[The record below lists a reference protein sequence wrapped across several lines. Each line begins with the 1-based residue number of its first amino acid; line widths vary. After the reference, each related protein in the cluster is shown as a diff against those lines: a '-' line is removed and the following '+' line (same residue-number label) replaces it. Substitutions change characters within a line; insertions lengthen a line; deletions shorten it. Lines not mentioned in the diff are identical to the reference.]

1 MADFRDD
8 QVYVAHLVNNSRKR
22 RNIKVSADMYKAPT
36 VNAPWIDA
44 GGRVF
49 TIDGSQVANTS
60 LVFSSL
66 LIAPSSYRIKFTISS
81 YVAGNLFL
89 DNADFQSANFS
100 ANGSYEIDVSTFADV
115 DLNFTADISFNGS
128 ALIESVKRIV

>member
-8 QVYVAHLVNNSRKR
+8 QIYINHLVNNSRKR

-49 TIDGSQVANTS
+49 TIDGSQVANAS

-66 LIAPSSYRIKFTISS
+66 LIAPSNYRVKFTISS

-89 DNADFQSANFS
+89 NNADFQSDNFL

-115 DLNFTADISFNGS
+115 DFNVTADVDFNGS
-128 ALIESVKRIV
+128 VLIESVKRIV